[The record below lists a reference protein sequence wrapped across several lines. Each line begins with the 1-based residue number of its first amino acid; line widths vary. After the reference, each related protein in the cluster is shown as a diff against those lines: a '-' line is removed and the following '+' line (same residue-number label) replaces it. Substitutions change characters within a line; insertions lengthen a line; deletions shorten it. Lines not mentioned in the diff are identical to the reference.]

1 MQLCL
6 FPLMF
11 CAIIGAK
18 DISDISVAII
28 TLIIITIFYF
38 CY

>member
-1 MQLCL
+1 
-6 FPLMF
+6 MF

-28 TLIIITIFYF
+28 TLIIITIFIVDAKLQLY
-38 CY
+38 